1 MPLVYCRKS
10 SNAFLV
16 KQAAEKLGVPLGDVN
31 GDGELTIADV
41 VAIVNTI
48 LQKDDASSSAAGARA
63 KMPAL
68 PTSVLPTSALPLK
81 QEPQRADPHEQE
93 PLKQEPLPAMLLET
107 PLPTW

>member
-1 MPLVYCRKS
+1 MVYCRRS

-31 GDGELTIADV
+31 CDGELTIADV

-48 LQKDDASSSAAGARA
+48 LQKDETSSSSAGARA

-81 QEPQRADPHEQE
+81 QEPQRAEPHEQE
-93 PLKQEPLPAMLLET
+93 PLKQEPLSATPLES
-107 PLPTW
+107 PLPTF